1 MRKIVVLVLSLLILI
16 NAAACQATPEKDIVV
31 EKNLENMMEKATQTV
46 NGTEAQAQ
54 GTSLAEKLGALQTY
68 KTDLS
73 DAKGKVNIHVDADV
87 QIPEVSGVSVQRV
100 ERGKITQAQVDVLIS
115 QLMGGGN
122 LVSGD
127 AYQLTKS
134 EIQKQIVEIEAAK
147 LSAPSD
153 DMSASLDDGAKNPK
167 QAGMLDAKLAELK
180 ELLKTAPDTRVDV
193 PIDGKL
199 QPMTQDVDYA
209 TGDKLYALVETAQG
223 DHKSLRVYNYA
234 KEAGNFIRYTSEK
247 NTFPQEM
254 SYFSTED
261 EIKHAEAQGY
271 STYISSEELAQIPKV
286 TISEDDAKAKAEAL
300 ITALGIGNMTCYSSD
315 IKYGGSYD
323 RTPDQKKYANPHKS
337 VWFLRY
343 GRSVSGVTATYT
355 PWDCIKVEKDA
366 QAAPWP
372 YEDMTFAIDDS
383 GIVGF
388 EWKSPYLVTDTVT
401 ENSNVISFDDV
412 TKVFGTMALAVNAW
426 DGLAAGSPNLK
437 SMEIKV
443 DHIKFGLTR
452 ITEENKRD
460 SGLLVPVWDF
470 LGTMTYVAEVG
481 GKTKRY
487 DDSGVPILTINA
499 IDGSIINRSLGY

>member
-1 MRKIVVLVLSLLILI
+1 MKKTGMLVLSLLILI

-31 EKNLENMMEKATQTV
+31 EKNLENMIEKATQTV
-46 NGTEAQAQ
+46 SGAETQ
-54 GTSLAEKLGALQTY
+54 GQGMSLAEKLGALQTY
-68 KTDLS
+68 KTDLA
-73 DAKGKVNIHVDADV
+73 DAKGKVTIHVDADV
-87 QIPEVSGVSVQRV
+87 QIPDVSGVSVQRV
-100 ERGKITQAQVDVLIS
+100 ERWKITQAQVDVLIS
-115 QLMGGGN
+115 QLMGGGS
-122 LVSGD
+122 LISGD

-134 EIQKQIVEIEAAK
+134 EIQQQIMEIRAAK
-147 LSAPSD
+147 QSAPSD
-153 DMSASLDDGAKNPK
+153 NSEKNLK
-167 QAGMLDAKLAELK
+167 AAGMLDAKLAELK
-180 ELLKTAPDTRVDV
+180 ELLKTAPDKRTDV

-199 QPMTQDVDYA
+199 QPMKQDVDYA
-209 TGDKLYALVETAQG
+209 AGDKLYALAVTAQG

-234 KEAGNFIRYTSEK
+234 KEAGNFIRYASEK
-247 NTFPQEM
+247 NTFAQEM
-254 SYFSTED
+254 SYFSSED

-271 STYISSEELAQIPKV
+271 SSYISSEELAQIPKV
-286 TISEDDAKAKAEAL
+286 TLSENDAKAKAEAL
-300 ITALGIGNMTCYSSD
+300 IAALGIGNMTCYSSD
-315 IKYGGSYD
+315 IKYGGNYD
-323 RTPDQKKYANPHKS
+323 RTPDQTKYANPRKS

-366 QAAPWP
+366 QTAPWP

-388 EWKSPYLVTDTVT
+388 EWQSPYLVTDTVT

-426 DGLAAGSPNLK
+426 DGVAAGSPNLK
-437 SMEIKV
+437 ALEIKV

-470 LGTMTYVAEVG
+470 LGTMTYVVEVD

-487 DDSGVPILTINA
+487 DDSGVPILTVNA